1 MTATKIPATMKRF
14 VLARRSVGMPVED
27 DFRLEEVPTPRPK
40 DGELLIRAKYISVD
54 PFQRSRIEA
63 ATRYGKPMPL
73 NETVLGRMVGEIVLS
88 RHPNYREGQIVHG
101 MLGWQEYAIS
111 DGGTNIENYGPGITV
126 VDPDLAPISTALG
139 IMGMPGATA
148 YFAVTNIANP
158 KPGEIVLVSSAAG
171 AVGSTIGQIVKV
183 YGCRVYG
190 LAGSQEKVDF
200 LTSQLG
206 FDGALNY
213 RASRDLATDIGR
225 LCPDGID
232 IYFDLVG
239 GEMRHAVLEHLR
251 PFARIPLV
259 GFISQVNDR
268 PPSLPDPTR
277 VLMAK
282 RVRMEG
288 LIVYDHVGRM
298 DEFRSQ
304 MSHWIKTGKVRPVET
319 IVEGFERLPRAF
331 IEMLQ
336 GKNVGK
342 YLVRV

>member
-1 MTATKIPATMKRF
+1 
-14 VLARRSVGMPVED
+14 
-27 DFRLEEVPTPRPK
+27 
-40 DGELLIRAKYISVD
+40 
-54 PFQRSRIEA
+54 
-63 ATRYGKPMPL
+63 
-73 NETVLGRMVGEIVLS
+73 
-88 RHPNYREGQIVHG
+88 
-101 MLGWQEYAIS
+101 
-111 DGGTNIENYGPGITV
+111 
-126 VDPDLAPISTALG
+126 
-139 IMGMPGATA
+139 
-148 YFAVTNIANP
+148 IANP

-259 GFISQVNDR
+259 GFI
-268 PPSLPDPTR
+268 
-277 VLMAK
+277 
-282 RVRMEG
+282 
-288 LIVYDHVGRM
+288 
-298 DEFRSQ
+298 
-304 MSHWIKTGKVRPVET
+304 
-319 IVEGFERLPRAF
+319 
-331 IEMLQ
+331 
-336 GKNVGK
+336 
-342 YLVRV
+342 